1 MLQQNEYSIAV
12 AVREM
17 RAMLE
22 DEGLSGNIVFV
33 APTPV
38 EDDDKIQAA
47 FIVRPAS
54 KWPLVGGWQ
63 GRWGNDILQNNI
75 AIRQQEN

>member
-33 APTPV
+33 APTP
-38 EDDDKIQAA
+38 DKIQAA
-47 FIVRPAS
+47 FIVQPAS

-63 GRWGNDILQNNI
+63 GRWGNALLQNNI